1 MRILRLHLVS
11 CLTGLLLVAAPA
23 AAQELEPRAYSAS
36 PVGANFAGLTY
47 QRSWGSLV
55 FDPSVPITD
64 ATADLDGVGLGYGRT
79 FGLGKIP
86 SLIVVSLPYINGEFR
101 GKLVGKDSST
111 TRSGP
116 GDMRVKLSV
125 NLVGGPAL
133 KPQDFARRTPSS
145 VVGGVSLTVSAP
157 TGENSPDRLIN
168 LGANRWG
175 FKPEAGASWNWRR
188 KWYTDLYAGTWFFTA
203 NPEAYPAGTAR
214 RQQDPLSSVQ
224 AHVSYSFARRSWA
237 ALDGTWFW
245 GGAAHTNGGP
255 GIARQDNKRV
265 GAMLA
270 IGLTAKQS
278 LKFGYSYGAATRVG
292 DDFGTAGVAYQLL
305 WF

>member
-1 MRILRLHLVS
+1 MRILRRCLAAGVAGLV
-11 CLTGLLLVAAPA
+11 LVAASA
-23 AAQELEPRAYSAS
+23 NAQELEPRAYSAS

-64 ATADLDGVGLGYGRT
+64 ATADLDGMGLGYGRT

-86 SLIVVSLPYINGEFR
+86 SLIVVSLPYIHGEFR
-101 GKLVGKDSST
+101 GKVVGTDSSVV
-111 TRSGP
+111 RSGP

-157 TGENSPDRLIN
+157 TGQNSPDRLIN

-175 FKPEAGASWNWRR
+175 LKPEAGASWNWRR
-188 KWYTDLYAGTWFFTA
+188 KWYTDLYAGTWFFTE
-203 NPEAYPAGTAR
+203 NPEAYPAGTVR

-224 AHVSYSFARRSWA
+224 AHVSYTFARRSWA

-245 GGAAHTNGGP
+245 GGESHTNGGP
-255 GIARQDNKRV
+255 GTARQDNKRAGV
-265 GAMLA
+265 TLA
-270 IGLTAKQS
+270 IGLTAQQS
-278 LKFGYSYGAATRVG
+278 LKFGYSYGASTRVG
-292 DDFGTAGVAYQLL
+292 DDFGTVGVAYQLL